1 MQTKNFIHSI
11 SLTHTRE
18 SLVGSALA
26 RYHDASIKFN
36 EDPEK
41 LKYWD
46 YILYSIDDGWAAKCE
61 QQEDYIS
68 QSLDDTL
75 CLELYTHSHNDT
87 TKQGK
92 LLYSKA
98 KKLIIILNKPKKVLI
113 FDFKTIKNLIF
124 RLEQSG
130 DLKLH
135 DGRQDPKWKEKHDTA
150 PTICAIVPIQECLL
164 HDASARVIDFKDL
177 NLPEFYE
184 EKLNPKNYN

>member
-1 MQTKNFIHSI
+1 METKAFNYSI
-11 SLTHTRE
+11 SLTHSRE

-26 RYHDASIKFN
+26 RLHNASIKFN

-46 YILYSIDDGWAAKCE
+46 YILYSIDEGWTAKCE

-68 QSLDDTL
+68 KSLDDTL
-75 CLELYTHSHNDT
+75 CVELYTHHND
-87 TKQGK
+87 KKRQGK

-113 FDFKTIKNLIF
+113 FDFKTIKNLIL
-124 RLEQSG
+124 RMEQSG
-130 DLKLH
+130 ELQLH
-135 DGRQDPKWKEKHDTA
+135 DGAKDPKWKEKHDTA

-164 HDASARVIDFKDL
+164 HDATARVIDFKDL

-184 EKLNPKNYN
+184 EKLNPKNYH

>member
-11 SLTHTRE
+11 ALTHSRE

-26 RYHDASIKFN
+26 RLHNASIKFN
-36 EDPEK
+36 EDPDK

-46 YILYSIDDGWAAKCE
+46 YILYSIDQGFAAKCE

-68 QSLDDTL
+68 KGLDDTL
-75 CLELYTHSHNDT
+75 CVELYTHHND
-87 TKQGK
+87 KRRQGK

-113 FDFKTIKNLIF
+113 FDFKTIKNLIL
-124 RLEQSG
+124 RMEQSG
-130 DLKLH
+130 ELQLH
-135 DGRQDPKWKEKHDTA
+135 DGAQDANWKMKHDTL

-164 HDASARVIDFKDL
+164 HDATARVIDFKDL
-177 NLPEFYE
+177 NLPDFYE